1 MLGVG
6 NPGRVDMRYMLK
18 TKTYQYKTNIE
29 LSDKVIFPQTGLRG
43 GHKRNVPTLIVNI
56 TTVISC
62 NTFYIRLY
70 QINLAK
76 KKHAICRDYIEKH
89 N

>member
-29 LSDKVIFPQTGLRG
+29 LGVKVILSSDRVEGWTQ
-43 GHKRNVPTLIVNI
+43 
-56 TTVISC
+56 
-62 NTFYIRLY
+62 
-70 QINLAK
+70 K
-76 KKHAICRDYIEKH
+76 KCADLDCK
-89 N
+89 